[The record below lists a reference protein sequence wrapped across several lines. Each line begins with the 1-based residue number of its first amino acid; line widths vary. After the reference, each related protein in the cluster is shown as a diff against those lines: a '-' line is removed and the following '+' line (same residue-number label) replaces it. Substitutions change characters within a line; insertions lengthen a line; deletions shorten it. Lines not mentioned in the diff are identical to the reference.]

1 MSRVY
6 DCVLDAVEAGRI
18 SKDQGA
24 AIQKTAQ
31 DLESLGAPDLDKAVL
46 NDAIVAT
53 ALKKRQLA
61 LQVTRDAVN
70 IEIVKN
76 HPKGTHRGL
85 QGILARDVTQKGTNS
100 NIDQRNAAVMRSFT
114 MKLAETMDALR
125 TKNLGFSQD
134 IALAKNMVRELFGES
149 TGDASAAA
157 SAKAFAEVFEDAR
170 VRFNEA
176 GGSIA
181 KRADWGMPQG
191 HNTRAV
197 RAVSPDEWKDTIRP
211 LLDRSKMI
219 NGQGRTLTDME
230 FELAL
235 DEAYTTISTDGMN
248 KITPGVVGGKKLASR
263 HADHRFF
270 VFRDADSWMEYQG
283 KFGDDNPFLA
293 GMTHLEN
300 MAGDIAQLEIL
311 GPNPA
316 HSYRKLRDIAEQGGA
331 GDFDLGMAD
340 AIYAVST
347 GNWKAGHGISLEA
360 AERLESARN
369 FLTSAKL
376 GSAMLSAVSDLAF
389 FQQTA
394 RWNGLSSTKAM
405 ANYLKLLNPA
415 NPADRLRAVQLGLTA
430 EAWTT
435 LALHANRYS
444 EVTGSGLSARAADLT
459 VRASGLSAHT
469 DAASKAIG
477 MEFLGHMASLRKSG
491 WDDLPAKNRATLEK
505 AGFKSRDWDVLRTTE
520 VDTYK
525 GVEQVFLPNLS
536 ARTDVSKADIARVHN
551 LTLEAI
557 DELTKAAIPMPD
569 ARTRAITSGGF
580 SRTSIEG
587 TAMRSGMQFKSF
599 PVAVI
604 LSHVYRGLH
613 QATGAKKAQYM
624 AELVVGTTVMGALA
638 LQLKEIARGREA
650 RDMNDSAFWAAAF
663 TQGGG
668 AGIFGDFFYSG
679 VFGSN
684 RFGSSLATTF
694 AGPLVGLGSDAVK
707 MTAGQLG
714 QAIEGDDMSL
724 PGDMIKTMKSYT
736 PVVGSLWYARLAY
749 ERLVLDQLAL
759 KFDKQARRRMKAQE
773 NNRRRDYNQ
782 KYYWR
787 PGKTK
792 PEPAGQ

>member
-1 MSRVY
+1 MASSIL
-6 DCVLDAVEAGRI
+6 DCVLDAAQAGRI
-18 SKDQGA
+18 SKEQA
-24 AIQKTAQ
+24 AEIQKTAT
-31 DLESLGAPDLDKAVL
+31 DLADLGTQNLNKAVMD
-46 NDAIVAT
+46 DAYIAL
-53 ALKKRQLA
+53 ALKKRQAA
-61 LQVTRDAVN
+61 LQVTRDAAN

-85 QGILARDVTQKGTNS
+85 QGILARDVTVQSRNS

-114 MKLAETMDALR
+114 MKLGKAIDDLR
-125 TKNLGFSQD
+125 AKNLGFSQD
-134 IALAKNMVRELFGES
+134 MVLGRNMVRELFGES
-149 TGDASAAA
+149 TGNANAAKA
-157 SAKAFAEVFEDAR
+157 AKAFAEVFEDAR

-181 KRADWGMPQG
+181 KLIGWGMPQG

-197 RAVSPDEWKDTIRP
+197 RAVTADVWKDFIRP
-211 LLDRSKMI
+211 LLDRARMV
-219 NGQGRTLTDME
+219 NGQGRLLTDME
-230 FELAL
+230 FEYAL
-235 DEAYTTISTDGMN
+235 DAAYTTISTDGMN
-248 KITPGVVGGKKLASR
+248 KITPGVIGGKKLANR
-263 HADHRFF
+263 HSDHRFF
-270 VFRDADSWMEYQG
+270 VFKDANSWLEYQG
-283 KFGDDNPFLA
+283 KFGNDNPFLA
-293 GMTHLEN
+293 AMTHLEN

-340 AIYAVST
+340 AIYAVAT
-347 GNWKAGHGISLEA
+347 GNWKAGHGISIEA
-360 AERLESARN
+360 AERLEAARN

-394 RWNGLSSTKAM
+394 RWNGLSSTRAM
-405 ANYLKLLNPA
+405 GTYLKLLNPA
-415 NPADRLRAVQLGLTA
+415 NSADRLRAVQLGLTA

-459 VRASGLSAHT
+459 VRVSGLSAHT

-477 MEFLGHMASLRKSG
+477 WEFLGTLAGLRKNA
-491 WDDLPAKNRATLEK
+491 WDDLPTENRNSLELG
-505 AGFKSRDWDVLRTTE
+505 GFTARDWEVLRTTK
-520 VDTYK
+520 VDAHE
-525 GVEQVFLPNLS
+525 GMEQVFLPNLA
-536 ARTDVSKADIARVHN
+536 ARTDLPAAEIQRVQN
-551 LTLEAI
+551 LVLETI
-557 DELTKAAIPMPD
+557 DEITKAAIPMPD

-604 LSHVYRGLH
+604 LSHLYRGLN
-613 QATGAKKAQYM
+613 QASTGKKAAYM
-624 AELVVGTTVMGALA
+624 AELVVATTVMGALA
-638 LQLKEIARGREA
+638 LQLKEIARGREP
-650 RDMNDSAFWAAAF
+650 RNMNDSTFWAAAF

-668 AGIFGDFFYSG
+668 AGIFGDFFYTG

-694 AGPLVGLGSDAVK
+694 SGPLVGLASDAVK

-724 PGDMIKTMKSYT
+724 PGDMVRTMKSYT

-759 KFDKQARRRMKAQE
+759 KFDNKARQRMKTQE
-773 NNRRRDYNQ
+773 NNRRRNYEQ
-782 KYYWR
+782 EFYWR
-787 PGKTK
+787 PGKLT
-792 PEPAGQ
+792 PED